1 MKLKNHPCPRFA
13 SSKNAS
19 VPKSVN
25 SKTMNLKNLSI
36 GTQLNLSF
44 ATMLLFVVV
53 LGAISYQQSDKI
65 HQQTETMYDHPVLVR
80 RAIGLLHSDLLGI
93 RLSMKDLFL
102 GSDEKEIALS
112 LNRIETLKMHAFE
125 QIDKIYTSYLG
136 PRTDVDSLKHAF
148 ILYNSVRE
156 ETVRLFRAG
165 KIQEAASRTK
175 HTGIGGNHSDKVLAA
190 LQKIDDFARIK
201 GDTLYANSKFLN
213 NTLHTQL
220 ILIIAVMLVLSIII
234 IFLLMRSIRTPLT
247 ELTEATQHFH
257 KGDMEARCAYK
268 SQNEIGELSA
278 SFNTLAEGIQST
290 VSLNEKVVSL
300 ARMLLSKY
308 EVKEF
313 FQDTINAL
321 AIHTGSQIAAV
332 YLLSDDKKTFEHF
345 ESIGVDDN
353 ARQSFAAD
361 RLEGEFGAVLS
372 QSKIQHIKN
381 IPANTRF
388 VFQTVSG
395 QFIPNEIITIPI
407 LTNNAVVAIISL
419 ASINQ
424 YSNEAIQL
432 IDNIFV
438 TLNAR
443 VEGIL
448 VFNKMRL
455 FSERLEN
462 QNRELETQKTELASQ
477 SAELTE
483 QNMELEMQKKQ
494 LSEANQLKTNF
505 LSNMSHELRTP
516 LNSVIALSGVLNR
529 RLASQIPDEEY
540 SYLEIIE
547 RNGKNLLALIN
558 DILDISRIEA
568 GHEEIEISKFDANN
582 LVAELV
588 NMLRPQAK
596 QKKIELVHLAND
608 IEIPLNS
615 DLTKCRHILQNLIS
629 NAVKFTEKGKVEV
642 KARQLGAEIEIT
654 VTDTGIGISESHQPH
669 IFDEFRQAD
678 SSTSRRFG
686 GTGLGLAIAKKYA
699 NLLGG
704 TITVKSVASEGSEF
718 TLKLPIQSAGTNQ
731 ETEVRAIAEHR
742 FSARQAN
749 AGTVSGSQNKTVLL
763 VEDSEPA
770 IIQLKDILEE
780 SGYKILVARNGTDA
794 LGIIAHTIP
803 DAMILDLM
811 MPGVDGFEV
820 LGTLRGAES
829 TAHIPVL
836 ILTAKHI
843 TKEELRYLKRNNIHE
858 LIQKG
863 DVNRLELLGAIVA
876 MIEPPTPE
884 PIQMKREIQPIA
896 GNPLVLVVEDNP
908 DNMITVKALLD
919 GNYTILE
926 ATNGNDAV
934 KMAVIHKPDL
944 ILMDIALPEM
954 DGIEAYKAI
963 RENAHLQHTAIIAL
977 TASAMTTDREA
988 ILAYGFDAYIAK
1000 PIDQIPFFS
1009 TINKVLYGK

>member
-1 MKLKNHPCPRFA
+1 
-13 SSKNAS
+13 
-19 VPKSVN
+19 
-25 SKTMNLKNLSI
+25 MNLKNLSI

-175 HTGIGGNHSDKVLAA
+175 NTGIGGNHSDKVLAA

-432 IDNIFV
+432 IDSIFV
-438 TLNAR
+438 TLSAR
-443 VEGIL
+443 VEGIIAYH
-448 VFNKMRL
+448 KMRK
-455 FSERLEN
+455 FSEKLEF
-462 QNRELETQKTELASQ
+462 QNRELEAQKTEMASQ
-477 SAELTE
+477 SAEVTE

-494 LSEANQLKTNF
+494 LLEANQLKTNF

-529 RLASQIPDEEY
+529 RLASKIPDEEY

-547 RNGKNLLALIN
+547 RNGKNLLDLIN

-568 GHEEIEISKFDANN
+568 GHEEIEISKFDVNN
-582 LVAELV
+582 LISEIISTMKV
-588 NMLRPQAK
+588 QAK
-596 QKKIELVHLAND
+596 QKNIELVQAEANPD
-608 IEIPLNS
+608 LYISSAALYLSS
-615 DLTKCRHILQNLIS
+615 DMVKCRHILQNLVS
-629 NAVKFTEKGKVEV
+629 NAVKFTEKGKVV
-642 KARQLGAEIEIT
+642 INALQLDNKIEIT
-654 VTDTGIGISESHQPH
+654 VSDTGIGISESNQPH

-678 SSTSRRFG
+678 SSTSRKFG
-686 GTGLGLAIAKKYA
+686 GSGLGLAIAQKYA
-699 NLLGG
+699 GLLGG
-704 TITVKSVASEGSEF
+704 TITVKSVFGEGSEF
-718 TLKLPIQSAGTNQ
+718 TLILPMHSAGGSQ
-731 ETEVRAIAEHR
+731 AAEITAKAVHH
-742 FSARQAN
+742 FTGRQADVKP
-749 AGTVSGSQNKTVLL
+749 VSGSLNKTVLL

-780 SGYKILVARNGTDA
+780 SGYKILVARDGAEA
-794 LGIIAHTIP
+794 LEIIAQTIP

-820 LGTLRGAES
+820 LGTLRGAEQ

-843 TKEELRYLKRNNIHE
+843 TKEELRFLKRNNIHQ

-863 DVNRLELLGAIVA
+863 DVNRIELLGAVVA
-876 MIEPPTPE
+876 MVEPRTPE
-884 PIQMKREIQPIA
+884 PVQPKREIQPID
-896 GNPLVLVVEDNP
+896 GKPLVLVVEDNP
-908 DNMITVKALLD
+908 DNMTTVKALLD

-926 ATNGNDAV
+926 ATNGIEAV
-934 KMAVIHKPDL
+934 KMAVMHKPDL

-954 DGIEAYKAI
+954 DGIEAFKAI
-963 RENAHLQHTAIIAL
+963 RGNAHLQHTAVIAL
-977 TASAMTTDREA
+977 TASAMTTDREV

-1000 PIDQIPFFS
+1000 PIDQKSFFF
-1009 TINKVLYGK
+1009 TINEVLYGK